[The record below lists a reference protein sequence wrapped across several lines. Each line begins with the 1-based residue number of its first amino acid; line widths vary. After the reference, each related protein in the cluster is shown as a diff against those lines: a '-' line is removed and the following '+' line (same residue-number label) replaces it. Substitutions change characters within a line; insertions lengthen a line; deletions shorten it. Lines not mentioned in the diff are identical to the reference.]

1 MADLTLDRARH
12 DVWRGDRQIELTP
25 TEFELLA
32 YLMRHAGQVLSR
44 SQILEHVWRDAPNT
58 ESKMVELYIH
68 YLRNKIDR
76 HTSRPLVR
84 TVRGVGYM
92 VDG

>member
-1 MADLTLDRARH
+1 MD
-12 DVWRGDRQIELTP
+12 G
-25 TEFELLA
+25 
-32 YLMRHAGQVLSR
+32 
-44 SQILEHVWRDAPNT
+44 N
-58 ESKMVELYIH
+58 SKTVELYVH

-76 HTSRPLVR
+76 STARPLVR